1 MRSRKTEIYGGLRG
15 CIQKVIHFMHKVIPR
30 YPVESP
36 VDKVDSRVPHPAAEG
51 KRVDTCGFYPLDS
64 RFPLFVS
71 LAKIGERRPLRKG
84 ERQRILSSAWTR
96 VARHVSTY
104 SQGRIPCCYTYGFIC
119 AGAAQGELPEGQER
133 VPWGITV
140 PRNPLAGYNARHL
153 RVTLI
158 NRLYRRVR
166 RPRRTVFNEK
176 HLVNV
181 CGY

>member
-84 ERQRILSSAWTR
+84 ERQRIFSSAWTR
-96 VARHVSTY
+96 VARHVSAY
-104 SQGRIPCCYTYGFIC
+104 SQGRIPYCYTDDLVY
-119 AGAAQGELPEGQER
+119 AGAAPGELPEGQER
-133 VPWGITV
+133 VPWGMAV
-140 PRNPLAGYNARHL
+140 PRNPWAHCNARHL
-153 RVTLI
+153 RIFLFSRI
-158 NRLYRRVR
+158 YLRRCC
-166 RPRRTVFNEK
+166 
-176 HLVNV
+176 LL
-181 CGY
+181 